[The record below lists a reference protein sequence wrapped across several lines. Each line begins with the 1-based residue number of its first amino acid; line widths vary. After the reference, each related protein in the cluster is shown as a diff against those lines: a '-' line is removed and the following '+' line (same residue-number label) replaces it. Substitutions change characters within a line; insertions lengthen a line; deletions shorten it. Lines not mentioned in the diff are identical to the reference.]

1 MKYIWY
7 EMQPKEK
14 IPEKGEYF
22 LYKNT
27 YGKCAEC
34 HFCAETRTFWV
45 KMILEEEYES

>member
-7 EMQPKEK
+7 EMQPEEK

-22 LYKNT
+22 SYKNT
-27 YGKCAEC
+27 YGK
-34 HFCAETRTFWV
+34 CAETRTFWV